1 MKHSVPIAYLFSIKF
16 VSSKMKK
23 LTSINN
29 KERYTMKSTL
39 KKLLPFAV
47 VGVISGATTVGGLQ
61 YLNHDSDS
69 ADQSYFTKSS
79 NVSFAGMNSAAV
91 GDDFVKAAKT
101 TVPAVV
107 TIKNYQSRTT
117 SRASEQDMFDFFF
130 GDPFGGRGQQR
141 QKQQVPDNMPS
152 GMGSGVIISPDGYII
167 SNNHVVAGANKLEV
181 VLSNKKSY
189 IATLVGTDPNTDIS
203 LLKIEEK
210 GLPYLNFANS
220 DNIEV
225 GQWVLAVGNPLGL
238 NSTVTAGIVSAKGR
252 GIGILSSQGKAA
264 NPIESFIQTDAA
276 INPGNSGG
284 ALVNTN
290 GDLIGINSA
299 IQSTTGY
306 YQGYG
311 FAVPANLARKIVED
325 IKKFGIVQRGF
336 LGVTSLDLS
345 DDQLVAAYNKDK
357 KTNYK
362 SGSGVLVTGFGE
374 SSGAED
380 AGLKVGDIITQIDTT
395 PITDFADLSI
405 AIGSKRPGDKVTV
418 TYQRNGKPSTTT
430 VTLRDQ
436 KGGTSTRTK
445 ADLSVTE
452 KIGADFQ
459 SIDDKT
465 KAYYGLNSGVIA
477 KNVVEGGEMA
487 KAGVVDGYIIT
498 EINGKPVNSQKD
510 VENILNKFN
519 GTAQIK
525 YMDDYGRG
533 YQRGFKMP

>member
-1 MKHSVPIAYLFSIKF
+1 
-16 VSSKMKK
+16 
-23 LTSINN
+23 
-29 KERYTMKSTL
+29 MKSTF

-47 VGVISGATTVGGLQ
+47 VGVLSGATTVGVQQ
-61 YLNHDSDS
+61 YLSHDSNNG
-69 ADQSYFTKSS
+69 DQSYFTKST
-79 NVSFAGMNSAAV
+79 NASFVGMNTATV
-91 GDDFVKAAKT
+91 GDDFVKASKT

-107 TIKNYQSRTT
+107 TIKNYQNRAS
-117 SRASEQDMFDFFF
+117 SRASEQDLFDFFF
-130 GDPFGGRGQQR
+130 GDPFGGKGQQR
-141 QKQQVPDNMPS
+141 QRQQQQAPENMPS
-152 GMGSGVIISPDGYII
+152 GLGSGVIISADGYII

-210 GLPYLNFANS
+210 GLPFLNFANS
-220 DNIEV
+220 DNVEV

-238 NSTVTAGIVSAKGR
+238 NSTVTAGIISAKGR
-252 GIGILSSQGKAA
+252 GIGILSGQGKAT

-284 ALVNTN
+284 ALVNVN

-299 IQSTTGY
+299 ISSTNGY

-311 FAVPANLARKIVED
+311 FAVPANLARKIIED

-336 LGVTSLDLS
+336 LGVNSLDLS
-345 DDQLVAAYNKDK
+345 NDQQVAFYNQEK
-357 KTNYK
+357 KTNIK
-362 SGSGVLVTGFGE
+362 PGSGVYIIGLPDN
-374 SSGAED
+374 SGAQD
-380 AGLKVGDIITQIDTT
+380 AGMKVGDIITKIDGVN
-395 PITDFADLSI
+395 ITDFADLSV
-405 AIGSKRPGDKVTV
+405 AIGSKRPGDKVQV
-418 TYQRNGKPSTTT
+418 TYTRNGKETTAT
-430 VTLRDQ
+430 VTLKDQ
-436 KGGTSTRTK
+436 KGGTSARTK

-459 SIDDKT
+459 SLDDRT
-465 KAYYGLNSGVIA
+465 KAYYGLTSGVVA
-477 KNVVEGGEMA
+477 KNVVEGSEIA
-487 KAGVVDGYIIT
+487 KAGIVDGYIIT

-510 VENILNKFN
+510 VENLLNKFT
-519 GTAQIK
+519 GTGQIK

>member
-1 MKHSVPIAYLFSIKF
+1 
-16 VSSKMKK
+16 
-23 LTSINN
+23 
-29 KERYTMKSTL
+29 MKSTL

-47 VGVISGATTVGGLQ
+47 VGVISGATTVGTLQ
-61 YLNHDSDS
+61 YFNHDANST
-69 ADQSYFTKSS
+69 DQSYFTKSAS
-79 NVSFAGMNSAAV
+79 NVSFAGMNSSAV

-117 SRASEQDMFDFFF
+117 SRASEQDLFDFFF

-141 QKQQVPDNMPS
+141 QRQQQQAPDNMPS

-238 NSTVTAGIVSAKGR
+238 NSTVTAGIISAKGR
-252 GIGILSSQGKAA
+252 GIGILGSQGKAA

-345 DDQLVAAYNKDK
+345 DDQLVAAYNKQK
-357 KTNYK
+357 KTNIK
-362 SGSGVLVTGFGE
+362 AGSGILVTGFGE
-374 SSGAED
+374 KSGAED
-380 AGLKVGDIITQIDTT
+380 AGLKTGDIITNIDNT
-395 PITDFADLSI
+395 PITDFADLSMS
-405 AIGSKRPGDKVTV
+405 IGSKRPGDKVVV
-418 TYQRNGKPSTTT
+418 TYLRNGKSATTT
-430 VTLRDQ
+430 VTLKDQ

-452 KIGADFQ
+452 KIGAEFEPLNDR
-459 SIDDKT
+459 IKT
-465 KAYYGLNSGVIA
+465 NYGLSSGVTA
-477 KNVVEGGEMA
+477 KNVAEGGEIA
-487 KAGVVDGYIIT
+487 KIGIVDDYIIM

-510 VENILNKFN
+510 VDKILDKYSGNVSVKFVDN
-519 GTAQIK
+519 YGQI
-525 YMDDYGRG
+525 YT
-533 YQRGFKMP
+533 RGFKMP

>member
-1 MKHSVPIAYLFSIKF
+1 
-16 VSSKMKK
+16 
-23 LTSINN
+23 
-29 KERYTMKSTL
+29 MKSTF

-47 VGVISGATTVGGLQ
+47 VGVISGATTVGVQQ
-61 YLNHDSDS
+61 YIGQDSNTV
-69 ADQSYFTKSS
+69 DQSYFTSS
-79 NVSFAGMNSAAV
+79 KNASFVGMNTATV

-107 TIKNYQSRTT
+107 TIKNYQTRSS
-117 SRASEQDMFDFFF
+117 SRASEQDLFDYFF

-141 QKQQVPDNMPS
+141 QKQQQQQAPDNMPS

-210 GLPYLNFANS
+210 GLPFLNFANS
-220 DNIEV
+220 DNIDV

-238 NSTVTAGIVSAKGR
+238 NSTVTAGIISAKGR
-252 GIGILSSQGKAA
+252 GIGILQGQGKAS

-284 ALVNTN
+284 ALVNVN

-299 IQSTTGY
+299 ISSTTGY

-311 FAVPANLARKIVED
+311 FAVPANLARKVVED

-345 DDQLVAAYNKDK
+345 NDQQVAFYNRDK
-357 KTNYK
+357 KTNIK
-362 SGSGVLVTGFGE
+362 VGSGVYVTGF
-374 SSGAED
+374 SKDSGAED
-380 AGLKVGDIITQIDTT
+380 AGLKLGDVITKVDQVA
-395 PITDFADLSI
+395 ITDFADLSI
-405 AIGSKRPGDKVTV
+405 SIGSKRPGDKVQV
-418 TYQRNGKPSTTT
+418 TYLRNGKETTTT
-430 VTLRDQ
+430 VTLKDQ
-436 KGGTSTRTK
+436 NGGTSSRSK

-452 KIGADFQ
+452 KIGAEFEPLNDRF
-459 SIDDKT
+459 KT
-465 KAYYGLNSGVIA
+465 EYGLNSGVVT
-477 KNVVEGGEMA
+477 KNVSEGGEMA
-487 KAGVVDGYIIT
+487 KIGIVDDYIII

-510 VENILNKFN
+510 VEKILDKYQGNVQVKFVDN
-519 GTAQIK
+519 
-525 YMDDYGRG
+525 YGRI
-533 YQRGFKMP
+533 YTKGFKMP

>member
-1 MKHSVPIAYLFSIKF
+1 
-16 VSSKMKK
+16 
-23 LTSINN
+23 
-29 KERYTMKSTL
+29 MKSTF

-47 VGVISGATTVGGLQ
+47 VGVLSGATTVGVQQ
-61 YLNHDSDS
+61 YLSHDSNNG
-69 ADQSYFTKSS
+69 DQSYFTKST
-79 NVSFAGMNSAAV
+79 NASFVGMNTATV
-91 GDDFVKAAKT
+91 GDDFVKASKM

-107 TIKNYQSRTT
+107 TIKNYQNRAS
-117 SRASEQDMFDFFF
+117 SRASEQDLFDFFF
-130 GDPFGGRGQQR
+130 GDPFGGKGQQR
-141 QKQQVPDNMPS
+141 QRQQQQAPENMPS
-152 GMGSGVIISPDGYII
+152 GLGSGVIISPDGYII

-210 GLPYLNFANS
+210 GLPFLNFANS
-220 DNIEV
+220 DNVEV

-238 NSTVTAGIVSAKGR
+238 NSTVTAGIISAKGR
-252 GIGILSSQGKAA
+252 GIGILGGQGKAT

-284 ALVNTN
+284 ALVNVN

-299 IQSTTGY
+299 ISSTNGY

-311 FAVPANLARKIVED
+311 FAVPANLARKIIED

-336 LGVTSLDLS
+336 LGVNSLDLS
-345 DDQLVAAYNKDK
+345 NDQQVAYYNQEK
-357 KTNYK
+357 KTNIK
-362 SGSGVLVTGFGE
+362 PGSGVYITGLPDN
-374 SSGAED
+374 SGAQE
-380 AGLKVGDIITQIDTT
+380 AGMKVGDIIIKIDGAN
-395 PITDFADLSI
+395 ITDFADLSV
-405 AIGSKRPGDKVTV
+405 AIGSKRPGDKVQV
-418 TYQRNGKPSTTT
+418 TYSRNGKETTST
-430 VTLRDQ
+430 VTLKDQ
-436 KGGTSTRTK
+436 KGGTSARTK

-459 SIDDKT
+459 SLDDRT
-465 KAYYGLNSGVIA
+465 KAYYGLSNGVVA
-477 KNVVEGGEMA
+477 KNVVEGSEIA
-487 KAGVVDGYIIT
+487 KAGIVDGYIIT

-510 VENILNKFN
+510 VENLLNKFT
-519 GTAQIK
+519 GTGQIK

>member
-1 MKHSVPIAYLFSIKF
+1 
-16 VSSKMKK
+16 
-23 LTSINN
+23 
-29 KERYTMKSTL
+29 MKSTL

-47 VGVISGATTVGGLQ
+47 VGVISGATTAGVQQ
-61 YLNHDSDS
+61 YFNDGTSVN
-69 ADQSYFTKSS
+69 DQSYFTKSGNS
-79 NVSFAGMNSAAV
+79 SFVGMNTAAV
-91 GDDFVKAAKT
+91 GDDFTKAAKT

-107 TIKNYQSRTT
+107 TIKNYQNRSA

-130 GDPFGGRGQQR
+130 GDPFGGRGQNRQR
-141 QKQQVPDNMPS
+141 QQQQTPENMPS

-252 GIGILSSQGKAA
+252 GIGILSSQGKAS

-284 ALVNTN
+284 ALVNAV
-290 GDLIGINSA
+290 GELIGINSA

-336 LGVTSLDLS
+336 LGVMTLDLS
-345 DDQLVAAYNKDK
+345 NDQLVAAYNKEQ
-357 KTNYK
+357 KTNLK
-362 SGSGVLVTGFGE
+362 SGNGMYVTGFSE
-374 SSGAED
+374 NSGAED
-380 AGLKVGDIITQIDTT
+380 GGIKKGDIITKIDTY
-395 PITDFADLSI
+395 PITDFADLS
-405 AIGSKRPGDKVTV
+405 AAVGSKRPGDRVLV
-418 TYQRNGKPSTTT
+418 TYSRNGKEYSTT

-445 ADLSVTE
+445 ADLSVSE
-452 KIGADFQ
+452 KIGSDFKEL
-459 SIDDKT
+459 SERFKT
-465 KAYYGLNSGVIA
+465 DYGLNSGVIA
-477 KNVVEGGEMA
+477 SNVIEGGEMA
-487 KAGVVDGYIIT
+487 KIGIVDNYIVI
-498 EINGKPVNSQKD
+498 EINGKPVNSQND
-510 VENILNKFN
+510 VEKILNNYKGNVQVKFV
-519 GTAQIK
+519 
-525 YMDDYGRG
+525 DEYGRI
-533 YQRGFKMP
+533 YTKGFKMP

>member
-1 MKHSVPIAYLFSIKF
+1 
-16 VSSKMKK
+16 
-23 LTSINN
+23 
-29 KERYTMKSTL
+29 MKSTL

-47 VGVISGATTVGGLQ
+47 VGVISGATTIGVQQ
-61 YLNHDSDS
+61 YLEHDSNIQ
-69 ADQSYFTKSS
+69 DQSLFTKSA
-79 NVSFAGMNSAAV
+79 NTSFVGMNTASV
-91 GDDFVKAAKT
+91 GDDFVNAAKT

-107 TIKNYQSRTT
+107 TIKNFQTRTT
-117 SRASEQDMFDFFF
+117 NRASEQDLFDFFF

-141 QKQQVPDNMPS
+141 QRQQQQIPDNMPS

-220 DNIEV
+220 DNIDV

-238 NSTVTAGIVSAKGR
+238 NSTVTAGIISAKGR
-252 GIGILSSQGKAA
+252 GIGILGGQGKAT

-284 ALVNTN
+284 ALVNVN

-299 IQSTTGY
+299 ISSTTGY

-345 DDQLVAAYNKDK
+345 NDQQVAYYNKQN
-357 KTNYK
+357 KTNIK
-362 SGSGVLVTGFGE
+362 TGSGVYITGFSD
-374 SSGAED
+374 SSGAQD
-380 AGLKVGDIITQIDTT
+380 AGLKSGDIITKVDNI
-395 PITDFADLSI
+395 PVTDFADLSI
-405 AIGSKRPGDKVTV
+405 SIGSRRPGDKVQV
-418 TYQRNGKPSTTT
+418 TYLRNGKETTTT
-430 VTLRDQ
+430 VTLKDQ
-436 KGGTSTRTK
+436 KGGTTARSK

-452 KIGADFQ
+452 KIGADF
-459 SIDDKT
+459 SPLNDRFKT
-465 KAYYGLNSGVIA
+465 EYGLTSGVVT

-487 KAGVVDGYIIT
+487 KIGIVDDYIII
-498 EINGKPVNSQKD
+498 EINGKPVNSEND
-510 VENILNKFN
+510 VEKILNKYKGNVQVKFVDN
-519 GTAQIK
+519 
-525 YMDDYGRG
+525 YGRI
-533 YQRGFKMP
+533 YTKGFKMP

>member
-1 MKHSVPIAYLFSIKF
+1 
-16 VSSKMKK
+16 
-23 LTSINN
+23 
-29 KERYTMKSTL
+29 MKSTL

-47 VGVISGATTVGGLQ
+47 VGVISGATTVGTLQ
-61 YLNHDSDS
+61 YFNHD
-69 ADQSYFTKSS
+69 AANGDQSYFTRSAS

-107 TIKNYQSRTT
+107 TIKNYQSRSTN
-117 SRASEQDMFDFFF
+117 RASEQDLFDYFF
-130 GDPFGGRGQQR
+130 GDPFGGGGRGQQR
-141 QKQQVPDNMPS
+141 QRQQQQAPDNMPS

-311 FAVPANLARKIVED
+311 FAVPSNLARKIIED

-345 DDQLVAAYNKDK
+345 NDMQVAAYNKEK
-357 KTNYK
+357 RSNIKA
-362 SGSGVLVTGFGE
+362 GSGVYVTGFGDN
-374 SSGAED
+374 SGAED
-380 AGLKVGDIITQIDTT
+380 AGLRIGDVITKIDAM
-395 PITDFADLSI
+395 PVTDFADLSV
-405 AIGSKRPGDKVTV
+405 AIGSKRPGDKVMV
-418 TYQRNGKPSTTT
+418 TYTRNGKEAMAN
-430 VTLRDQ
+430 VTLKDQ

-452 KIGADFQ
+452 KIGADFKPL
-459 SIDDKT
+459 DERFKT
-465 KAYYGLNSGVIA
+465 DYGLNSGVIA
-477 KNVVEGGEMA
+477 TNVTEGSEIA
-487 KAGVVDGYIIT
+487 KIGIVDNYIVI

-510 VENILNKFN
+510 VEKILERYSGNVSVKFVDAY
-519 GTAQIK
+519 GQI
-525 YMDDYGRG
+525 YT
-533 YQRGFKMP
+533 RGFKMP

>member
-1 MKHSVPIAYLFSIKF
+1 
-16 VSSKMKK
+16 
-23 LTSINN
+23 
-29 KERYTMKSTL
+29 MKSTL

-47 VGVISGATTVGGLQ
+47 VGVISGATTVGVQQ
-61 YLNHDSDS
+61 YFSDGTGVN
-69 ADQSYFTKSS
+69 DQSYFTKSGNS
-79 NVSFAGMNSAAV
+79 SFVGMNTAAV
-91 GDDFVKAAKT
+91 GDDFTKAAKT

-107 TIKNYQSRTT
+107 TIKNYQNRSA

-130 GDPFGGRGQQR
+130 GDPFGGRGQNR
-141 QKQQVPDNMPS
+141 QKQQQQTPENMPS

-210 GLPYLNFANS
+210 GLPFLNFANS

-252 GIGILSSQGKAA
+252 GIGILGSQGKAS

-284 ALVNTN
+284 ALVNA
-290 GDLIGINSA
+290 GGELIGINSA

-336 LGVTSLDLS
+336 LGVMTLDLS
-345 DDQLVAAYNKDK
+345 NDQMVAAYNKEQK
-357 KTNYK
+357 ASLKA
-362 SGSGVLVTGFGE
+362 GSGMYVTGFSE
-374 SSGAED
+374 NSGAED
-380 AGLKVGDIITQIDTT
+380 GGIKKGDIITKIDTYA
-395 PITDFADLSI
+395 ITDFADLS
-405 AIGSKRPGDKVTV
+405 AAVGSRRPGDKVQV
-418 TYQRNGKPSTTT
+418 TYSRNGKENVTT
-430 VTLRDQ
+430 VTLKDQ

-445 ADLSVTE
+445 ADLSVGE
-452 KIGADFQ
+452 KIGSDF
-459 SIDDKT
+459 SELSDRFKT
-465 KAYYGLNSGVIA
+465 DYGLNSGVIA

-487 KAGVVDGYIIT
+487 KIGVVDNYIVI
-498 EINGKPVNSQKD
+498 EINGKPVNSQAD
-510 VENILNKFN
+510 VDKILNTYKGNVQVKFV
-519 GTAQIK
+519 
-525 YMDDYGRG
+525 DEYGRI
-533 YQRGFKMP
+533 YTKGFKMP

>member
-1 MKHSVPIAYLFSIKF
+1 
-16 VSSKMKK
+16 
-23 LTSINN
+23 
-29 KERYTMKSTL
+29 MKSTL

-47 VGVISGATTVGGLQ
+47 VGVISGATTVGTLQ
-61 YLNHDSDS
+61 YFNHDSNS
-69 ADQSYFTKSS
+69 PDQSYFTKSAP

-107 TIKNYQSRTT
+107 TIKNYQSR
-117 SRASEQDMFDFFF
+117 SGNRASEQDLFDFFF

-141 QKQQVPDNMPS
+141 QRQQQQAPDNMPS

-311 FAVPANLARKIVED
+311 FAVPSNLARKIIED

-336 LGVTSLDLS
+336 LGVQSLDLS
-345 DDQLVAAYNKDK
+345 NDMQVAAYNREK
-357 KTNYK
+357 KANIK
-362 SGSGVLVTGFGE
+362 AGSGVYVTGFGDN
-374 SSGAED
+374 SGAED
-380 AGLKVGDIITQIDTT
+380 AGLKSGDIITKIDNTVV
-395 PITDFADLSI
+395 TDFADLSV
-405 AIGSKRPGDKVTV
+405 AIGSKRPGDKVAV
-418 TYQRNGKPSTTT
+418 TYLRNGKENTAT

-452 KIGADFQ
+452 KIGAEFEPLSDR
-459 SIDDKT
+459 IKT
-465 KAYYGLNSGVIA
+465 NFGLSSGVTA
-477 KNVVEGGEMA
+477 KNVSEGGEIA
-487 KAGVVDGYIIT
+487 KIGIVDEYIIM

-510 VENILNKFN
+510 VEKILDKYSGNVSVKFVD
-519 GTAQIK
+519 GYGQI
-525 YMDDYGRG
+525 YT
-533 YQRGFKMP
+533 RGFKMP

>member
-1 MKHSVPIAYLFSIKF
+1 
-16 VSSKMKK
+16 
-23 LTSINN
+23 
-29 KERYTMKSTL
+29 MKSTF

-47 VGVISGATTVGGLQ
+47 VGVISGATTVGVQQ
-61 YLNHDSDS
+61 YIGHDSNTS
-69 ADQSYFTKSS
+69 DQSYFTKSN
-79 NVSFAGMNSAAV
+79 NVSFVGMNTAAV

-107 TIKNYQSRTT
+107 TIKNYQTRAS
-117 SRASEQDMFDFFF
+117 SRASEQDIFDFFF
-130 GDPFGGRGQQR
+130 GDPFGGRNQRKPQQ
-141 QKQQVPDNMPS
+141 QAPENMPS
-152 GMGSGVIISPDGYII
+152 GLGSGVIISPDGYII

-210 GLPYLNFANS
+210 GLPYINFANS
-220 DNIEV
+220 DNVEV

-238 NSTVTAGIVSAKGR
+238 NSTVTAGIISAKGR
-252 GIGILSSQGKAA
+252 GIGILGGQGKAT

-284 ALVNTN
+284 ALVNVN

-299 IQSTTGY
+299 ISSTNGY

-311 FAVPANLARKIVED
+311 FAVPANLARKIIED

-336 LGVTSLDLS
+336 LGVTSIDLS
-345 DDQLVAAYNKDK
+345 NDQLVAAYNRDK
-357 KTNYK
+357 KTNIK
-362 SGSGVLVTGFGE
+362 TGLGVYVTGFSE
-374 SSGAED
+374 NSGAQD
-380 AGLKVGDIITQIDTT
+380 AGIKTGDIITKIDGAVV
-395 PITDFADLSI
+395 TDFADLSVF
-405 AIGSKRPGDKVTV
+405 IGSKRPGDKVQV
-418 TYQRNGKPSTTT
+418 TYTRNGKENVTT

-452 KIGADFQ
+452 KIGAEFEPLNERF
-459 SIDDKT
+459 KT
-465 KAYYGLNSGVIA
+465 EYGLNSGVVT
-477 KNVVEGGEMA
+477 KNVTEGSEMA
-487 KAGVVDGYIIT
+487 KIGIVDDYIII

-510 VENILNKFN
+510 IEKILDGYKGNVQVKFVDN
-519 GTAQIK
+519 
-525 YMDDYGRG
+525 YGRI
-533 YQRGFKMP
+533 YTKGFKMP